1 MMHSNGAADYDLLEE
16 MNLTSLALT
25 DSLLLHMS
33 TQNIC
38 STVNPK
44 FPRLL
49 FDSLINLFLT

>member
-1 MMHSNGAADYDLLEE
+1 MHSNGAADYDLLEE